1 MRKKL
6 LFACLLL
13 CSELM
18 VAQNHPKA
26 SSGTITRIENFK
38 SEIVAARNID
48 IWLPEG
54 YNVNKKY
61 SVAYM
66 HDGQMLFDSTQ
77 AWNKKE
83 WKADETFTRLMREKR
98 IEDCII
104 VGIWNTGADRIS
116 EYFPTK
122 NFQSLDE
129 KTRAKITEKYGNGK
143 PANGDN
149 YLRFIVTELKPYI
162 DANFSVYPDKDHT
175 YMIGSSMGALISIYA
190 ICEYPLVF
198 NGVACLS
205 TAWLSQ
211 VEPGYE
217 IPAAAFEYLKHH
229 LPSPFDHKI
238 YMDYGTGE
246 SDKPYETV
254 QAFVD
259 LIAKGKGFGES
270 NYISKIY
277 EKANHNEVAWSER
290 LPVPLLFLLG
300 K

>member
-83 WKADETFTRLMREKR
+83 WKADETFARLMNEKK

-116 EYFPTK
+116 EYFPT
-122 NFQSLDE
+122 
-129 KTRAKITEKYGNGK
+129 
-143 PANGDN
+143 
-149 YLRFIVTELKPYI
+149 
-162 DANFSVYPDKDHT
+162 
-175 YMIGSSMGALISIYA
+175 
-190 ICEYPLVF
+190 
-198 NGVACLS
+198 
-205 TAWLSQ
+205 
-211 VEPGYE
+211 PG
-217 IPAAAFEYLKHH
+217 
-229 LPSPFDHKI
+229 
-238 YMDYGTGE
+238 
-246 SDKPYETV
+246 
-254 QAFVD
+254 
-259 LIAKGKGFGES
+259 
-270 NYISKIY
+270 
-277 EKANHNEVAWSER
+277 
-290 LPVPLLFLLG
+290 
-300 K
+300 